1 MKSKGLLIALIISL
15 GVNLG
20 AVGTFAYYTIR
31 KANSKAM
38 WRQWGKRDDQN
49 WQRLGERL
57 ELASDETEKIRDQ
70 FRCGFKETQPLNME
84 FKPHRDS
91 LIELMK
97 QPELDTARLR
107 ELLAREEQMQ
117 SKVNLLLF
125 SNLYKTKEMLPD
137 EKQEEFIDFV
147 GPSIKFTGKPWYIW
161 IPKKG
166 PCKDSTNKK

>member
-20 AVGTFAYYTIR
+20 AVGTFTYYAIR
-31 KANSKAM
+31 KANPKLM
-38 WRQWGKRDDQN
+38 WKEWEKKDDKT
-49 WQRLGERL
+49 WQRLGEKL
-57 ELASDETEKIRDQ
+57 ELTSEETEKIREQ
-70 FRCGFKETQPLNME
+70 FRYGFKETRPLNME

-166 PCKDSTNKK
+166 SFKDSTNKK